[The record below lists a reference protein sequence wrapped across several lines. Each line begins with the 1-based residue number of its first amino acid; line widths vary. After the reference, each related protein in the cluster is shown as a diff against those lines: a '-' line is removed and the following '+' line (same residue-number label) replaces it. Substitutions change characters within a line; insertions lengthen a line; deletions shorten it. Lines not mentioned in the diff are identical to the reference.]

1 MKATKPQKIN
11 GFSPNEKRNFH
22 SPRRENKEKSVK
34 MKVYIHYEDCEDEE
48 RHTTLKIK
56 VPKKWRSGPVEKLKN
71 VRRRRRSKNESSIFL
86 RNAHTSTVFY

>member
-1 MKATKPQKIN
+1 
-11 GFSPNEKRNFH
+11 
-22 SPRRENKEKSVK
+22 

-71 VRRRRRSKNESSIFL
+71 VRRRRRSKNESSTFTNILHAQQFFIDFYNKKFADNKL
-86 RNAHTSTVFY
+86 EASKVAMKKKDVRPFRTVT